1 VNRVTSAQPEGT
13 HRAVSTGPIPPGI
26 TRDLERLKRHL
37 ADMNADDLSPE
48 QTQTMAVEISAIRL
62 QLKRLGLDQQ
72 AMLARLEELRGL
84 STSEASAD

>member
-1 VNRVTSAQPEGT
+1 
-13 HRAVSTGPIPPGI
+13 
-26 TRDLERLKRHL
+26 
-37 ADMNADDLSPE
+37 MNADDLSPE